1 MALIVQKYGGTSV
14 ANSDRIA
21 NVANRVIKA
30 WRDGHKMV
38 VVLSA
43 MAGETDRLIGLGK
56 ELAEDPD
63 PRELDVLLA
72 TGEQVTV
79 SLFSIFLRS
88 QGVPATSLLSHQAR
102 IYTDRAYGRARI
114 LGIDTA
120 RIKEELKK
128 NRVVTV
134 AGFQGVD
141 EVGNITTL
149 GRGGSDTTAVA
160 MAAALKADRCEIYT
174 DVDGVYTADP
184 RICPKARKLERI
196 TYDEML
202 EMASL
207 GAKVLEIRSVGF
219 ARRYGVPL
227 VVRSSFTEAPGTLV
241 TVEDEEME
249 IVPVSGVALRRNDAR
264 VTITRVPDRPGIAVR
279 LFRPVADANIV
290 VDMII
295 QNTSIEGYTDLTF
308 TVPQGDLKKTLELI
322 RPVAA
327 EVGAQQVVGDENIAK
342 ISIVGVGMKN
352 NAGVAARM
360 FEALSGENIN
370 ILMIS
375 TSEIKISCVIED
387 KYGELAV
394 RVLHDAF
401 DLGQPPP
408 KKNRVQGSK
417 FKSLLDLDLNPT
429 WNFEP

>member
-1 MALIVQKYGGTSV
+1 MSLIVQKYGGTSV
-14 ANSDRIA
+14 GNLDRIA
-21 NVANRVIKA
+21 NVANRVIKT
-30 WRDGHKMV
+30 WRDGNKMV

-43 MAGETDRLIGLGK
+43 MAGETDRLIKLGQG
-56 ELAEDPD
+56 LAEDPD

-120 RIKEELKK
+120 RIREELKK

-160 MAAALKADRCEIYT
+160 MAAALKADCCEIYT

-184 RICPKARKLERI
+184 RICPKARKLDRI

-219 ARRYGVPL
+219 ARRYSVPL
-227 VVRSSFTEAPGTLV
+227 VVRSSFTEAPGTTV

-249 IVPVSGVALRRNDAR
+249 IVPVSGVALSRNDAR

-308 TVPQGDLKKTLELI
+308 TVPEGDLKKTMELI
-322 RPVAA
+322 RPVAT
-327 EVGAQQVVGDENIAK
+327 EVGAQQVVGNKNIAK
-342 ISIVGVGMKN
+342 VSIVGVGMKN

-408 KKNRVQGSK
+408 K
-417 FKSLLDLDLNPT
+417 P
-429 WNFEP
+429 

>member
-1 MALIVQKYGGTSV
+1 MSLIVQKYGGTSV
-14 ANSDRIA
+14 GNLDRIA
-21 NVANRVIKA
+21 NVANRVIKT
-30 WRDGHKMV
+30 WRDGNKMV

-43 MAGETDRLIGLGK
+43 MAGETDRLIKLGQG
-56 ELAEDPD
+56 LAEDPD

-79 SLFSIFLRS
+79 SLFSIFLHS

-120 RIKEELKK
+120 RIREELKK

-160 MAAALKADRCEIYT
+160 MAAALKADYCEIYT

-184 RICPKARKLERI
+184 RICPKARKLDRI

-219 ARRYGVPL
+219 ARRYSVPL
-227 VVRSSFTEAPGTLV
+227 VVRSSFTEAPGTMV

-249 IVPVSGVALRRNDAR
+249 IVPVSGVALSRNDAR

-295 QNTSIEGYTDLTF
+295 QNTSIEGFTDLTF
-308 TVPQGDLKKTLELI
+308 TVPEGDLKKTMELI
-322 RPVAA
+322 RPVAT
-327 EVGAQQVVGDENIAK
+327 EVGAQQVVGNKNIAK
-342 ISIVGVGMKN
+342 VSIVGVGMKN

-408 KKNRVQGSK
+408 K
-417 FKSLLDLDLNPT
+417 P
-429 WNFEP
+429 

>member
-1 MALIVQKYGGTSV
+1 VPIIVQKYGGTSV
-14 ANSDRIA
+14 ANPDHIA
-21 NVANRVIKA
+21 NVANRVVRG
-30 WRDGHKMV
+30 WRDGNKMV

-43 MAGETDRLIGLGK
+43 MSGETDRLINLAK
-56 ELAEDPD
+56 ELSEDPD

-79 SLFSIFLRS
+79 SLFSMFLRS

-114 LGIDTA
+114 IGIDTA

-128 NRVVTV
+128 NRIVTV

-160 MAAALKADRCEIYT
+160 IAAALKADLCEIYT
-174 DVDGVYTADP
+174 DVDGIYTTDP
-184 RICPKARKLERI
+184 RVYPKARKLDRI
-196 TYDEML
+196 SYDEML
-202 EMASL
+202 ELASM

-219 ARRYGVPL
+219 ARRYSVPL
-227 VVRSSFTEAPGTLV
+227 VVRSSFSGEPGTLV
-241 TVEDEEME
+241 TVEDEAME
-249 IVPVSGVALRRNDAR
+249 IVPVTGVALSRNDAR
-264 VTITRVPDRPGIAVR
+264 VTITRVPDRPGVALH
-279 LFRPVADANIV
+279 LFQPVADANIV

-295 QNTSIEGYTDLTF
+295 QNTSIDGHTDLTF
-308 TVPQGDLKKTLELI
+308 TVPKGDLKKTLEI
-322 RPVAA
+322 VKPVAA
-327 EVGAQQVVGDENIAK
+327 DIGAERVLSEENIAK
-342 ISIVGVGMKN
+342 VSIVGVGMKN

-360 FEALSGENIN
+360 FEAMAAENIN

-387 KYGELAV
+387 RHGELAV

-401 DLGQPPP
+401 GLENPPP
-408 KKNRVQGSK
+408 KRAA
-417 FKSLLDLDLNPT
+417 T
-429 WNFEP
+429 

>member
-14 ANSDRIA
+14 ANADLIA

-160 MAAALKADRCEIYT
+160 MAAALKADCCEIYT

-219 ARRYGVPL
+219 ARRYDVPL

-241 TVEDEEME
+241 TVEDEKME
-249 IVPVSGVALRRNDAR
+249 IVPVSGVALSRNDAR

-295 QNTSIEGYTDLTF
+295 QNTSIDGHTDLTF
-308 TVPQGDLKKTLELI
+308 TVPQGDLKKTMELI

-327 EVGAQQVVGDENIAK
+327 EVGAQQVVGDKNIAK

-408 KKNRVQGSK
+408 KKK
-417 FKSLLDLDLNPT
+417 
-429 WNFEP
+429 

>member
-1 MALIVQKYGGTSV
+1 MSLIVQKYGGTSV

-30 WRDGHKMV
+30 WRNGHKMV

-120 RIKEELKK
+120 RIREELKK

-160 MAAALKADRCEIYT
+160 MAAALKADLCEIYT

-249 IVPVSGVALRRNDAR
+249 IVPVSGVALSRNDAR

-295 QNTSIEGYTDLTF
+295 QNTSIDGHTDLTF
-308 TVPQGDLKKTLELI
+308 TVPEGDLKKTMELI

-327 EVGAQQVVGDENIAK
+327 EVGAQQVVGNKNIAK

-408 KKNRVQGSK
+408 KKK
-417 FKSLLDLDLNPT
+417 
-429 WNFEP
+429 

>member
-1 MALIVQKYGGTSV
+1 VGLIVQKYGGTSL
-14 ANSDRIA
+14 ANPDHIA
-21 NVANRVIKA
+21 NVANRVVKG
-30 WRDGHKMV
+30 WQDGNRMV

-43 MAGETDRLIGLGK
+43 MAGETDRLIKLAK

-79 SLFSIFLRS
+79 SLFSMFLS
-88 QGVPATSLLSHQAR
+88 AQGVPATSLLSHQAR

-114 LGIDTA
+114 VGIDTA
-120 RIKEELKK
+120 RIREELKK
-128 NRVVTV
+128 GRVVTV

-160 MAAALKADRCEIYT
+160 VAAALKADLCEIYT
-174 DVDGVYTADP
+174 DVDGVYTTDP
-184 RICPKARKLERI
+184 RIYPKARVLERI
-196 TYDEML
+196 SYDEML

-219 ARRYGVPL
+219 AKRYQVPL
-227 VVRSSFTEAPGTLV
+227 RVRSTFTDNPGTLM

-249 IVPVSGVALRRNDAR
+249 DIPVSGVALSKNDAR

-279 LFRPVADANIV
+279 LFRPVAEANIV

-295 QNTSIEGYTDLTF
+295 QNTSIDGSTDLTF
-308 TVPQGDLKKTLELI
+308 TVPQGDLKKTLAI
-322 RPVAA
+322 IGPVARDI
-327 EVGAQQVVGDENIAK
+327 GAQQVLSDKHIAK
-342 ISIVGVGMKN
+342 VSIVGVGMKN
-352 NAGVAARM
+352 NSGVAARM
-360 FEALSGENIN
+360 FEALARENIN

-375 TSEIKISCVIED
+375 TSEIKISCIIED

-401 DLGQPPP
+401 DLETP
-408 KKNRVQGSK
+408 KPRRS
-417 FKSLLDLDLNPT
+417 SS
-429 WNFEP
+429 

>member
-1 MALIVQKYGGTSV
+1 VALIVQKYGGTSL
-14 ANSDRIA
+14 ADPDHIA
-21 NVANRVIKA
+21 NVANRVVKG
-30 WRDGHKMV
+30 WCDGNKIV

-43 MAGETDRLIGLGK
+43 MAGETDRLIRLGR
-56 ELAEDPD
+56 ELAEEPD

-72 TGEQVTV
+72 TGEQATV

-114 LGIDTA
+114 IGIDTA
-120 RIKEELKK
+120 RILEELKK
-128 NRVVTV
+128 GRIVTL

-160 MAAALKADRCEIYT
+160 VAASLKADLCEIYT
-174 DVDGVYTADP
+174 DVDGVYTTDP
-184 RICPKARKLERI
+184 RLYPKARKLDRI
-196 TYDEML
+196 SYDEML
-202 EMASL
+202 ELASL

-227 VVRSSFTEAPGTLV
+227 VVRSSFSDQPGTLV

-249 IVPVSGVALRRNDAR
+249 IVPVSGVALSRNDAR
-264 VTITRVPDRPGIAVR
+264 VTITRVPDRPGVAVH

-295 QNTSIEGYTDLTF
+295 QNTSIEGFTDLTF
-308 TVPQGDLKKTLELI
+308 TVPRGDLKKTLQIIAPLVQEI
-322 RPVAA
+322 
-327 EVGAQQVVGDENIAK
+327 GANQVLTDENIAK
-342 ISIVGVGMKN
+342 VSIVGVGMKN
-352 NAGVAARM
+352 NAGVAAQM
-360 FEALSGENIN
+360 FEALAAEGIN

-375 TSEIKISCVIED
+375 TSEIKISCVIQD

-394 RVLHDAF
+394 RTLHDSF
-401 DLGQPPP
+401 GLDQPPP
-408 KKNRVQGSK
+408 QKKK
-417 FKSLLDLDLNPT
+417 
-429 WNFEP
+429 

>member
-1 MALIVQKYGGTSV
+1 VALIVQKYGGTSV
-14 ANSDRIA
+14 ANLDRIA
-21 NVANRVIKA
+21 NVANRVIKG
-30 WRDGHKMV
+30 WRGGHKMV

-79 SLFSIFLRS
+79 SLFSIFLHS

-128 NRVVTV
+128 NRIVTV

-160 MAAALKADRCEIYT
+160 MAASLKADRCEIYT

-196 TYDEML
+196 TYEEML

-219 ARRYGVPL
+219 ARRYSVPL

-249 IVPVSGVALRRNDAR
+249 IVPVSGVALSRNDAR

-295 QNTSIEGYTDLTF
+295 QNTSIDGHTDLTF
-308 TVPQGDLKKTLELI
+308 TVPEGDLKKTMELI

-327 EVGAQQVVGDENIAK
+327 EVGAQQVVGNKNIAK

-408 KKNRVQGSK
+408 GKK
-417 FKSLLDLDLNPT
+417 
-429 WNFEP
+429 

>member
-1 MALIVQKYGGTSV
+1 MSLIVQKYGGTSV

-79 SLFSIFLRS
+79 SLFSIFLHS

-160 MAAALKADRCEIYT
+160 MAAALKADLCEIYT

-184 RICPKARKLERI
+184 RICPKARKLEQI

-219 ARRYGVPL
+219 ARRYEVPL

-249 IVPVSGVALRRNDAR
+249 IVPVSGVALDRNDAR

-295 QNTSIEGYTDLTF
+295 QNTSIDGHTDLTF
-308 TVPQGDLKKTLELI
+308 TVPQGDLKKTMELI
-322 RPVAA
+322 RPVAIA
-327 EVGAQQVVGDENIAK
+327 VGAQQVVGDKNIAK

-408 KKNRVQGSK
+408 KKK
-417 FKSLLDLDLNPT
+417 
-429 WNFEP
+429 

>member
-1 MALIVQKYGGTSV
+1 MPIIVQKYGGTSV
-14 ANSDRIA
+14 ANPDRIA
-21 NVANRVIKA
+21 NVANRVVKG
-30 WRDGHKMV
+30 WRDGYKMV

-43 MAGETDRLIGLGK
+43 MAGETDRLINLAR

-72 TGEQVTV
+72 TGEQTTV

-88 QGVPATSLLSHQAR
+88 QGVPCTSLLSHQAR

-114 LGIDTA
+114 VGIDTG
-120 RIKEELKK
+120 RVREELKK
-128 NRVVTV
+128 GRVVTV

-160 MAAALKADRCEIYT
+160 IAAALKADLCEIYT
-174 DVDGVYTADP
+174 DVDGVYTTDP
-184 RICPKARKLERI
+184 RIHPKARKLDRI
-196 TYDEML
+196 SYDEML
-202 EMASL
+202 ELASL

-219 ARRYGVPL
+219 ARRYEVPL
-227 VVRSSFTEAPGTLV
+227 VVRSSFSDQPGTLV
-241 TVEDEEME
+241 TVEDEAME
-249 IVPVSGVALRRNDAR
+249 IVPVSGVALSRNDAR

-279 LFRPVADANIV
+279 LFKPVAEANIV
-290 VDMII
+290 IDMII
-295 QNTSIEGYTDLTF
+295 HNTSIEGYTDLTF
-308 TVPQGDLKKTLELI
+308 TVPKGDLKKTLEILG
-322 RPVAA
+322 PVTKEIGA
-327 EVGAQQVVGDENIAK
+327 ERVLSDEHIAK
-342 ISIVGVGMKN
+342 VSIVGVGMKN

-360 FEALSGENIN
+360 FESLAAENIN

-375 TSEIKISCVIED
+375 TSEIKISCVVND

-401 DLGQPPP
+401 GLESPPP
-408 KKNRVQGSK
+408 KK
-417 FKSLLDLDLNPT
+417 
-429 WNFEP
+429 

>member
-14 ANSDRIA
+14 ANPDRIA
-21 NVANRVIKA
+21 NVANRVVKN
-30 WRDGHKMV
+30 WRDGNKMV

-43 MAGETDRLIGLGK
+43 MAGETDRLINLAK
-56 ELAEDPD
+56 EMADDPD

-72 TGEQVTV
+72 TGEQATV
-79 SLFSIFLRS
+79 SLFSMFLRG
-88 QGVPATSLLSHQAR
+88 QGVPAASLLSHQAH
-102 IYTDRAYGRARI
+102 IYTDRSYGRARI
-114 LGIDTA
+114 IGIDTA
-120 RIKEELKK
+120 RIREELKK
-128 NRVVTV
+128 GRVVTV

-141 EVGNITTL
+141 EMGNITTL

-160 MAAALKADRCEIYT
+160 IAAALKADLCEIYT
-174 DVDGVYTADP
+174 DVDGVYTTDP
-184 RICPKARKLERI
+184 RIYDKARRLDRI
-196 TYDEML
+196 SYDEML

-219 ARRYGVPL
+219 AKRYNVPL
-227 VVRSSFTEAPGTLV
+227 AVRSTFTDHPGTLV
-241 TVEDEEME
+241 TAEDEEME
-249 IVPVSGVALRRNDAR
+249 AIAVSGVAFSKNDAR

-279 LFRPVADANIV
+279 LFNPVAKANIV

-295 QNTSIEGYTDLTF
+295 QNTSIDGLTDLTF
-308 TVPQGDLKKTLELI
+308 TVPKGDLKKTMQLMK
-322 RPVAA
+322 PVTK
-327 EVGAQQVVGDENIAK
+327 EIGAQQVLSDESIAK
-342 ISIVGVGMKN
+342 VSIIGVGMRN

-360 FEALSGENIN
+360 FDALAAAGIN

-401 DLGQPPP
+401 GLDQPPP
-408 KKNRVQGSK
+408 KNK
-417 FKSLLDLDLNPT
+417 
-429 WNFEP
+429 

>member
-1 MALIVQKYGGTSV
+1 MPLIVQKYGGTSV
-14 ANSDRIA
+14 GNPDRIA
-21 NVANRVIKA
+21 NVANRVVKG
-30 WRDGHKMV
+30 WRDGNKMV

-43 MAGETDRLIGLGK
+43 MSGETDRLIRLAQ

-79 SLFSIFLRS
+79 SLFSMFLRS

-128 NRVVTV
+128 GRIVTV

-160 MAAALKADRCEIYT
+160 IAASLKADLCEIYT
-174 DVDGVYTADP
+174 DVDGVYTTD
-184 RICPKARKLERI
+184 PKARKLDRI
-196 TYDEML
+196 SYDEML
-202 EMASL
+202 EMASM

-219 ARRYGVPL
+219 ARRYSVPL
-227 VVRSSFTEAPGTLV
+227 VVRSTFSQDPGTLV
-241 TVEDEEME
+241 TVEDADME
-249 IVPVSGVALRRNDAR
+249 IVPVSGVALSRNDAR
-264 VTITRVPDRPGIAVR
+264 VTITRVPDRPGVALH
-279 LFRPVADANIV
+279 LFQPVADANIV

-295 QNTSIEGYTDLTF
+295 QNTSIEGHTDLTF
-308 TVPQGDLKKTLELI
+308 TVPKGDLKKTLAI
-322 RPVAA
+322 VNPVAA
-327 EVGAQQVVGDENIAK
+327 DIGAGQVVSEENIAK
-342 ISIVGVGMKN
+342 VSIVGVGMKN

-360 FEALSGENIN
+360 FEAMAAENIN

-401 DLGQPPP
+401 GMETPPP
-408 KKNRVQGSK
+408 KNK
-417 FKSLLDLDLNPT
+417 
-429 WNFEP
+429 

>member
-1 MALIVQKYGGTSV
+1 VPIIVQKYGGTSV
-14 ANSDRIA
+14 ANADRIA
-21 NVANRVIKA
+21 NVANRVVKG
-30 WRDGHKMV
+30 WRDGYKMV

-43 MAGETDRLIGLGK
+43 MAGETDRLIN
-56 ELAEDPD
+56 LATEVSEEPD

-79 SLFSIFLRS
+79 SLFSMFLRS

-114 LGIDTA
+114 VGIDTG
-120 RIKEELKK
+120 RVREELKK
-128 NRVVTV
+128 GRIVTI

-160 MAAALKADRCEIYT
+160 IAAALKADLCEIYT
-174 DVDGVYTADP
+174 DVDGVYTTDP
-184 RICPKARKLERI
+184 RLYPKARKLERI

-219 ARRYGVPL
+219 AKRYAVPL
-227 VVRSSFTEAPGTLV
+227 AVRSSFSDQPGTLV

-249 IVPVSGVALRRNDAR
+249 DVPVSGVALSRNDSR
-264 VTITRVPDRPGIAVR
+264 VTITRVPDRPGIAVQ

-295 QNTSIEGYTDLTF
+295 QNTSIDGYTDLTF
-308 TVPQGDLKKTLELI
+308 TVPTGDLKKTLEI
-322 RPVAA
+322 VEPVALEIGA
-327 EVGAQQVVGDENIAK
+327 EQVLSENHIAK

-352 NAGVAARM
+352 NSGVAARM

-375 TSEIKISCVIED
+375 TSEIKISAVIDD

-394 RVLHDAF
+394 RTLHDAF
-401 DLGQPPP
+401 GLETPPP
-408 KKNRVQGSK
+408 KKK
-417 FKSLLDLDLNPT
+417 
-429 WNFEP
+429 

>member
-1 MALIVQKYGGTSV
+1 VQKYGGTSV
-14 ANSDRIA
+14 ANPDRIA
-21 NVANRVIKA
+21 NVANRVAKG
-30 WRDGHKMV
+30 WRDGNKMV

-43 MAGETDRLIGLGK
+43 MSGETDRLINLAK

-72 TGEQVTV
+72 TGEQTTV
-79 SLFSIFLRS
+79 SLFSIFLRG
-88 QGVPATSLLSHQAR
+88 QAVPCTSLLSHQAR

-114 LGIDTA
+114 LGIDTG
-120 RIKEELKK
+120 RVREELKK
-128 NRVVTV
+128 GRVVTV

-160 MAAALKADRCEIYT
+160 IAAALKADLCEIYT
-174 DVDGVYTADP
+174 DVDGVYTTDP
-184 RICPKARKLERI
+184 RICPNARKLDRI
-196 TYDEML
+196 AYDEML

-219 ARRYGVPL
+219 AKRYAVPL
-227 VVRSSFTEAPGTLV
+227 AVRSTFSGQPGTLV
-241 TVEDEEME
+241 TAEDEEME
-249 IVPVSGVALRRNDAR
+249 DVPVSGVALSRNDAR
-264 VTITRVPDRPGIAVR
+264 VTITRVPDRPGIAVQ
-279 LFRPVADANIV
+279 LFRPVALANIV

-295 QNTSIEGYTDLTF
+295 QNTSIDGFTDLTF
-308 TVPQGDLKKTLELI
+308 TVPEGDLKKTLALLE
-322 RPVAA
+322 PVAR
-327 EVGAQQVVGDENIAK
+327 EIEAQKVLSDKNIAK
-342 ISIVGVGMKN
+342 VSIVGVGMKN

-360 FEALSGENIN
+360 FESLSAHNIN

-401 DLGQPPP
+401 GLENPPP
-408 KKNRVQGSK
+408 KKK
-417 FKSLLDLDLNPT
+417 
-429 WNFEP
+429 

>member
-1 MALIVQKYGGTSV
+1 MSLIVQKYGGTSV

-79 SLFSIFLRS
+79 SLFSIFLHS

-160 MAAALKADRCEIYT
+160 MAAALKADLCEIYT

-219 ARRYGVPL
+219 ARRYDVPL

-249 IVPVSGVALRRNDAR
+249 IVPVSGVALSRNDAR

-295 QNTSIEGYTDLTF
+295 QNTSIDGHTDLTF
-308 TVPQGDLKKTLELI
+308 TVPEGDLKKTMELI

-327 EVGAQQVVGDENIAK
+327 EVGAQQVVGDKNIAK

-401 DLGQPPP
+401 DLGQPPA
-408 KKNRVQGSK
+408 KKK
-417 FKSLLDLDLNPT
+417 
-429 WNFEP
+429 

>member
-14 ANSDRIA
+14 ANVDHIA
-21 NVANRVIKA
+21 NVANRVVKG
-30 WRDGHKMV
+30 WQDGNRMV

-43 MAGETDRLIGLGK
+43 MAGETDRLINLAK

-79 SLFSIFLRS
+79 SLFSMFLRA

-102 IYTDRAYGRARI
+102 IYTDGSYGRARI
-114 LGIDTA
+114 IGIDTA
-120 RIKEELKK
+120 RIREELKK
-128 NRVVTV
+128 GRVVTV

-160 MAAALKADRCEIYT
+160 VAAALKADLCEIYT
-174 DVDGVYTADP
+174 DVDGVYTTDP
-184 RICPKARKLERI
+184 RIYPKARLLERI
-196 TYDEML
+196 SYDEML
-202 EMASL
+202 ELASL
-207 GAKVLEIRSVGF
+207 GAKLLEIRSVGF
-219 ARRYGVPL
+219 AKRYQVPL
-227 VVRSSFTEAPGTLV
+227 RVRSTFTDHPGTLM

-249 IVPVSGVALRRNDAR
+249 DIPVSGVALSKNDAR

-279 LFRPVADANIV
+279 LFRPVAEANIV

-295 QNTSIEGYTDLTF
+295 QNTSIDGSTDLTF
-308 TVPQGDLKKTLELI
+308 TVPQGDLKKTLEI
-322 RPVAA
+322 IGPVAR
-327 EVGAQQVVGDENIAK
+327 EIGAQQVLSDKHIAK
-342 ISIVGVGMKN
+342 VSIVGVGMKN
-352 NAGVAARM
+352 NSGVAARM
-360 FEALSGENIN
+360 FEALAGENIN

-375 TSEIKISCVIED
+375 TSEIKISCIIED

-401 DLGQPPP
+401 DLGTP
-408 KKNRVQGSK
+408 KPRRS
-417 FKSLLDLDLNPT
+417 SP
-429 WNFEP
+429 

>member
-1 MALIVQKYGGTSV
+1 MALIVQKYGGSSV
-14 ANSDRIA
+14 ADPDRIA
-21 NVANRVIKA
+21 NVANRVVKG
-30 WRDGHKMV
+30 WRDGNRMV

-43 MAGETDRLIGLGK
+43 MAGETDRLINLAR

-79 SLFSIFLRS
+79 SLFSMFLRA

-114 LGIDTA
+114 IGIDTA
-120 RIKEELKK
+120 RIREELKK

-160 MAAALKADRCEIYT
+160 IAASLKADLCEIYT
-174 DVDGVYTADP
+174 DVEGIFTTDP
-184 RICPKARKLERI
+184 RIHPKARKLERI
-196 TYDEML
+196 AYDEML

-207 GAKVLEIRSVGF
+207 GAQVLEIRSVGF
-219 ARRYGVPL
+219 AKRYNVPL
-227 VVRSSFTEAPGTLV
+227 AVRSSFTDAPGTLV
-241 TVEDEEME
+241 TAEDEEME
-249 IVPVSGVALRRNDAR
+249 TIPVSGVAFSRNDAR

-279 LFRPVADANIV
+279 LFKPVAQANIV

-295 QNTSIEGYTDLTF
+295 QNTSIDGFTDLTF
-308 TVPQGDLKKTLELI
+308 TVPKGDLKKTLELLG
-322 RPVAA
+322 PVAR
-327 EVGAQQVVGDENIAK
+327 EIGAQQVLGENNIAK
-342 ISIVGVGMKN
+342 VSIVGVGMKN
-352 NAGVAARM
+352 NSGIAARM
-360 FEALSGENIN
+360 FEALAAANIN
-370 ILMIS
+370 IMMIS

-394 RVLHDAF
+394 RLLHDAF
-401 DLGQPPP
+401 GLENPPP
-408 KKNRVQGSK
+408 KGAVQG
-417 FKSLLDLDLNPT
+417 
-429 WNFEP
+429 

>member
-1 MALIVQKYGGTSV
+1 
-14 ANSDRIA
+14 
-21 NVANRVIKA
+21 
-30 WRDGHKMV
+30 
-38 VVLSA
+38 
-43 MAGETDRLIGLGK
+43 
-56 ELAEDPD
+56 
-63 PRELDVLLA
+63 
-72 TGEQVTV
+72 
-79 SLFSIFLRS
+79 
-88 QGVPATSLLSHQAR
+88 
-102 IYTDRAYGRARI
+102 
-114 LGIDTA
+114 
-120 RIKEELKK
+120 KK

-160 MAAALKADRCEIYT
+160 MAAALKADCCEIYT

-219 ARRYGVPL
+219 ARRYDVPL

-249 IVPVSGVALRRNDAR
+249 IVPVSGVALSRNDAR

-295 QNTSIEGYTDLTF
+295 QNTSIDGYTDLTF
-308 TVPQGDLKKTLELI
+308 TVPQDDLKKTMELI

-327 EVGAQQVVGDENIAK
+327 EVGAQQVVGDKNIAK

-394 RVLHDAF
+394 RVLHEAF
-401 DLGQPPP
+401 DLGQPPS
-408 KKNRVQGSK
+408 KKK
-417 FKSLLDLDLNPT
+417 
-429 WNFEP
+429 

>member
-1 MALIVQKYGGTSV
+1 
-14 ANSDRIA
+14 
-21 NVANRVIKA
+21 
-30 WRDGHKMV
+30 
-38 VVLSA
+38 
-43 MAGETDRLIGLGK
+43 
-56 ELAEDPD
+56 
-63 PRELDVLLA
+63 
-72 TGEQVTV
+72 
-79 SLFSIFLRS
+79 
-88 QGVPATSLLSHQAR
+88 
-102 IYTDRAYGRARI
+102 
-114 LGIDTA
+114 
-120 RIKEELKK
+120 
-128 NRVVTV
+128 V

-160 MAAALKADRCEIYT
+160 MAAALKADCCEIYT

-184 RICPKARKLERI
+184 RICPTARKLERI

-227 VVRSSFTEAPGTLV
+227 VVRSSFTKAPGTLV

-249 IVPVSGVALRRNDAR
+249 IVPVSGVALSRNDAR

-308 TVPQGDLKKTLELI
+308 TVPQDDLKKTMELI

-327 EVGAQQVVGDENIAK
+327 EVGAQQVVGDKNIAK

-352 NAGVAARM
+352 NAGVAVRM

-401 DLGQPPP
+401 DLDQPPP
-408 KKNRVQGSK
+408 KR
-417 FKSLLDLDLNPT
+417 
-429 WNFEP
+429 

>member
-1 MALIVQKYGGTSV
+1 MSLIVQKYGGTSV
-14 ANSDRIA
+14 ANADRIA

-160 MAAALKADRCEIYT
+160 MAAALKADLCEIYT

-219 ARRYGVPL
+219 ARRYEVPL

-249 IVPVSGVALRRNDAR
+249 IVPVSGVALSRNDAR

-295 QNTSIEGYTDLTF
+295 QNTSIDGHTDLTF
-308 TVPQGDLKKTLELI
+308 TVPEGDLKKTMELI

-327 EVGAQQVVGDENIAK
+327 EVGAQQVVGDKNIAK

-408 KKNRVQGSK
+408 KKK
-417 FKSLLDLDLNPT
+417 
-429 WNFEP
+429 

>member
-1 MALIVQKYGGTSV
+1 VALIVQKYGGTSL
-14 ANSDRIA
+14 ANVDHIA
-21 NVANRVIKA
+21 NVANRVVKG
-30 WRDGHKMV
+30 WQDGNRMV

-43 MAGETDRLIGLGK
+43 MSGETDRLINLAK

-79 SLFSIFLRS
+79 SLFSMFLRA

-102 IYTDRAYGRARI
+102 IYTDRSYGRARI
-114 LGIDTA
+114 IGIDTA
-120 RIKEELKK
+120 RIREELKK

-160 MAAALKADRCEIYT
+160 VAAALKADLCEIYT
-174 DVDGVYTADP
+174 DVDGVYTTDP
-184 RICPKARKLERI
+184 RIYPKARLLERI
-196 TYDEML
+196 SYDEML
-202 EMASL
+202 ELASL
-207 GAKVLEIRSVGF
+207 GAKLLEIRSVGF
-219 ARRYGVPL
+219 AKRYQVPL
-227 VVRSSFTEAPGTLV
+227 RVRSTFTDHPGTLM

-249 IVPVSGVALRRNDAR
+249 DIPVSGVALSKNDAR

-279 LFRPVADANIV
+279 LFRPVAEANIV

-295 QNTSIEGYTDLTF
+295 QNTSIDGSTDLTF
-308 TVPQGDLKKTLELI
+308 TVPQGDLKKTLEI
-322 RPVAA
+322 IGPVAR
-327 EVGAQQVVGDENIAK
+327 EIGAQQVLSDKHIAK
-342 ISIVGVGMKN
+342 VSIVGVGMKN
-352 NAGVAARM
+352 NSGVAARM
-360 FEALSGENIN
+360 FEALAGENIN

-375 TSEIKISCVIED
+375 TSEIKISCIIED

-401 DLGQPPP
+401 DLGTP
-408 KKNRVQGSK
+408 KPRRS
-417 FKSLLDLDLNPT
+417 SP
-429 WNFEP
+429 